1 MLSCIWIKACCFYCA
16 QERGRENADVLW
28 HSGVE
33 QSVLQMKK
41 QETGRWDPKK
51 ACKTKTWSIN
61 FSYQMQEK
69 LNYDVNGFLKES
81 TVIYAK

>member
-1 MLSCIWIKACCFYCA
+1 MQMFFDIL
-16 QERGRENADVLW
+16 E
-28 HSGVE
+28 E

-51 ACKTKTWSIN
+51 ACKTKTWSIK

-69 LNYDVNGFLKES
+69 LNYDVNGFKNLL
-81 TVIYAK
+81 